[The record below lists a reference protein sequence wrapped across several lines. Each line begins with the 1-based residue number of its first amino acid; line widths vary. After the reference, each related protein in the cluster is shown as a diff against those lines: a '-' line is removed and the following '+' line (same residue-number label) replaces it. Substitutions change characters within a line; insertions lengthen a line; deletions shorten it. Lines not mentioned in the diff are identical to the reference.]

1 MNPTDADRP
10 AGINELDD
18 IKVVD
23 AVDAIDADGGGEVTL
38 SSGGPGDVGRLV
50 GHSVTTLQ
58 IRTRYGIPAHLG
70 EIMVVD
76 DTALRVPYFLRVF
89 DLIYGAEAAGDDW
102 FERTAGS
109 MLALDGADQ
118 PYQFHDKER
127 RLFNV
132 AHCAVLG
139 YLDDQGR
146 LRKAK
151 TLPDHFSAARRAT
164 PGDLTFLSRAA
175 GQIPVGRL
183 RSGERSLE
191 LPVGLRDEAFPYHLG
206 VFATTGMGKSNL
218 MKVLAGSVLSTGSAG
233 LLIFDPH
240 GEYYDG
246 GGPPDH
252 RGLIHHPRAEDR
264 LVVYSA
270 RELSGPYNRIRLS
283 AREIEVGDLLNLYN
297 FTGPQVEFLRAARA
311 RWSTDWFNHL
321 MQSEATE
328 LMAQFNGQFFEGTI
342 GVIQR
347 RLQYLSQFGLIT
359 QDPKISITANI
370 LAALREAKVVLV
382 DTSNMYETEELLV
395 STVLARALFTAHKEA
410 YGEPAA
416 FAKLPRVLI
425 TMEEAQRVLGGGGS
439 LGGAR
444 PTIFSQIAREG
455 RKFNCGL
462 AAISQQPK
470 LIPSEVLSQFNTFFV
485 LGLADKRDR
494 ETLRDASKQD
504 ISQLDKEVQTLMPGE
519 TLITSPFTP
528 FALPV
533 QIYLYEEY
541 LEDLRGQGNP
551 GDEEALV
558 GAAASEDAKS
568 GQVPAK
574 EETRQPRLDEG
585 FY

>member
-1 MNPTDADRP
+1 
-10 AGINELDD
+10 
-18 IKVVD
+18 
-23 AVDAIDADGGGEVTL
+23 
-38 SSGGPGDVGRLV
+38 
-50 GHSVTTLQ
+50 
-58 IRTRYGIPAHLG
+58 
-70 EIMVVD
+70 
-76 DTALRVPYFLRVF
+76 
-89 DLIYGAEAAGDDW
+89 
-102 FERTAGS
+102 
-109 MLALDGADQ
+109 
-118 PYQFHDKER
+118 
-127 RLFNV
+127 
-132 AHCAVLG
+132 LG
-139 YLDDQGR
+139 YLDPGGH

-151 TLPDHFSAARRAT
+151 TLPDHFSPARRAA
-164 PGDLTFLSRAA
+164 PEDLTFLTEAA
-175 GQIPVGRL
+175 GKIPVGRL
-183 RSGERSLE
+183 RSGEQPLE

-246 GGPPDH
+246 GGHPDL
-252 RGLIHHPRAEDR
+252 RGLIHHPRAEER

-270 RELSGPYNRIRLS
+270 RELSGPFNRIRLS
-283 AREIEVGDLLNLYN
+283 AKEIEVGDLLNLYN

-311 RWSTDWFNHL
+311 RWKQDWFNHL

-328 LMAQFNGQFFEGTI
+328 LVNQFNGQFFEGTI

-347 RLQYLSQFGLIT
+347 RLNYLSQFGLIT

-370 LAALREAKVVLV
+370 LAALKEARVVLV

-416 FAKLPRVLI
+416 FAKLPPVLI
-425 TMEEAQRVLGGGGS
+425 TMEEAQRVLGSGGAIGGS
-439 LGGAR
+439 R

-519 TLITSPFTP
+519 ALITSPFTP

-541 LEDLRGQGNP
+541 LEDLASSGTAAKSP
-551 GDEEALV
+551 SLV
-558 GAAASEDAKS
+558 GAPASKEANAGQEEAKDE
-568 GQVPAK
+568 A
-574 EETRQPRLDEG
+574 RQPRLDEG

>member
-1 MNPTDADRP
+1 MSSLNGNEIDGSRLDPNNEGSTD
-10 AGINELDD
+10 L
-18 IKVVD
+18 
-23 AVDAIDADGGGEVTL
+23 
-38 SSGGPGDVGRLV
+38 GRLI

-58 IRTRYGIPAHLG
+58 IRTRYGAPAHLG
-70 EIMVVD
+70 EIMVVAD
-76 DTALRVPYFLRVF
+76 AARQVPYFLRVF
-89 DLIYGAEAAGDDW
+89 DLTYGAEAAGDDW
-102 FERTAGS
+102 FERTAGN

-127 RLFNV
+127 RLFTV
-132 AHCAVLG
+132 AHCTVLG
-139 YLDDQGR
+139 YLDHRGQ

-151 TLPDHFSAARRAT
+151 TLPDHFSPARRAT
-164 PGDLTFLSRAA
+164 PDDLAFLTEAA
-175 GQIPVGRL
+175 GKIPVGRL
-183 RSGERSLE
+183 RSGERPME
-191 LPVGLRDEAFPYHLG
+191 LAVGLRDEAFPYHLG
-206 VFATTGMGKSNL
+206 IFATTGMGKSNL

-246 GGPPDH
+246 GGHPDLK
-252 RGLIHHPRAEDR
+252 GLIHHPWAAER

-270 RELSGPYNRIRLS
+270 RELSGPFNRIRLS
-283 AREIEVGDLLNLYN
+283 AKEIEVGDLLNLYN

-311 RWSTDWFNHL
+311 RWKQDWFNHL
-321 MQSEATE
+321 MKTEATE
-328 LMAQFNGQFFEGTI
+328 LVGQFNGQFFEGTI

-347 RLQYLSQFGLIT
+347 RLHYLSQFGLIT
-359 QDPKISITANI
+359 QDPKISITTHI
-370 LAALREAKVVLV
+370 LGALQEAKVVLV

-416 FAKLPRVLI
+416 FARLPRVLI
-425 TMEEAQRVLGGGGS
+425 TMEEAQRVLGSGGAVGGG
-439 LGGAR
+439 R

-519 TLITSPFTP
+519 ALITSPFTP

-541 LEDLRGQGNP
+541 LEDLDGGSKASPKIQ
-551 GDEEALV
+551 ESLV
-558 GAAASEDAKS
+558 GATASNK
-568 GQVPAK
+568 GK
-574 EETRQPRLDEG
+574 LGRTETKVKASQPTLDEG